1 MNGSVADG
9 STAGAA
15 ERKKSVFTS
24 MRDMSSG
31 D

>member
-1 MNGSVADG
+1 MNGFVADG

-15 ERKKSVFTS
+15 ERKKFAFIS

-31 D
+31 G